1 MEPVLPLPCVSSL
14 LSPAPHTKGK
24 TWAIILDFFQQE
36 FSSQTPPGGLTI
48 TSRDP
53 KLLIKVES
61 SSPREG
67 SSKEFS
73 IPSTSTWKGGSGGCL
88 ARLAQLGRDLHWIYC
103 RFLEE
108 KRPKRANQGVDA
120 GIQGCRWDLPAFTG
134 RGALR
139 AGSGVP
145 WIAASLCCWS
155 GHCSEAAHGK
165 RARQRG
171 QKACEQHPPPLLPLG
186 AGSAH
191 GRAATPGMR
200 DPAGSHRVRFLLPM
214 KLPWELPLK

>member
-1 MEPVLPLPCVSSL
+1 MAWMQFLCPRMSKWHLELSSGPATAQVQL
-14 LSPAPHTKGK
+14 PAPSSSPFGACSASALCQLPAFTSSPHQRE
-24 TWAIILDFFQQE
+24 TWATILDFFQQE
-36 FSSQTPPGGLTI
+36 FSSQTPPGGLII

-53 KLLIKVES
+53 KLLIKVEI

-134 RGALR
+134 RGAPR

-171 QKACEQHPPPLLPLG
+171 QKA
-186 AGSAH
+186 
-191 GRAATPGMR
+191 
-200 DPAGSHRVRFLLPM
+200 
-214 KLPWELPLK
+214 

>member
-1 MEPVLPLPCVSSL
+1 M
-14 LSPAPHTKGK
+14 
-24 TWAIILDFFQQE
+24 
-36 FSSQTPPGGLTI
+36 
-48 TSRDP
+48 
-53 KLLIKVES
+53 KVEI

-88 ARLAQLGRDLHWIYC
+88 ARLEQLGRDLHWIYC

-108 KRPKRANQGVDA
+108 KGPKRANQGVDA

-171 QKACEQHPPPLLPLG
+171 QKACEQRSSTSAPSGSRFSPRRGGHSRD
-186 AGSAH
+186 AGPGGVAPGPVPSAH
-191 GRAATPGMR
+191 ETSLGTATEIISK
-200 DPAGSHRVRFLLPM
+200 D
-214 KLPWELPLK
+214 